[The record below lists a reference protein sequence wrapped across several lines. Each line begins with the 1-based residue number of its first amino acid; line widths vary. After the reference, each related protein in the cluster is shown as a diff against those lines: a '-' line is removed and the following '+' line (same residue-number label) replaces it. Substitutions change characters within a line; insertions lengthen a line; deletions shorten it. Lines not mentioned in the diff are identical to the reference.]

1 MFTFIT
7 LMNSLL
13 CFTIIVSY
21 IVLSL
26 QHINDKLSTFL
37 INPLVSSIYIDVI
50 HTISVMLTNTTIILI
65 TKMFINIIVCFVTN
79 ITSCCNS
86 RHSITYIHKLCQS
99 YGEFK
104 QTSPSYDTVK
114 HNVVLLVLMIFYG
127 SRIDRACIVFLGLS
141 TSVGVPGTVAGASTG
156 LAVDALISGQFP
168 FSRAPYAVHRYL
180 YPSVDTFLRRVIV
193 FSYKLLR
200 YSIQN
205 GIK

>member
-114 HNVVLLVLMIFYG
+114 HNVVLLVLMIFMVLALTVLALF
-127 SRIDRACIVFLGLS
+127 SWACQRLWVS
-141 TSVGVPGTVAGASTG
+141 QVPWQARRRDSPLMRSSLVSFRFHVLRT
-156 LAVDALISGQFP
+156 
-168 FSRAPYAVHRYL
+168 L
-180 YPSVDTFLRRVIV
+180 YTDTFTPRSIH
-193 FSYKLLR
+193 FSDE
-200 YSIQN
+200 
-205 GIK
+205 

>member
-1 MFTFIT
+1 MRDTK
-7 LMNSLL
+7 LAQMPHY
-13 CFTIIVSY
+13 CHRVETIRHPSSSY
-21 IVLSL
+21 VTT
-26 QHINDKLSTFL
+26 KLYGTST
-37 INPLVSSIYIDVI
+37 
-50 HTISVMLTNTTIILI
+50 
-65 TKMFINIIVCFVTN
+65 
-79 ITSCCNS
+79 
-86 RHSITYIHKLCQS
+86 
-99 YGEFK
+99 
-104 QTSPSYDTVK
+104 
-114 HNVVLLVLMIFYG
+114 
-127 SRIDRACIVFLGLS
+127 S

>member
-104 QTSPSYDTVK
+104 QTSPSYDTVM
-114 HNVVLLVLMIFYG
+114 VLALTVLALFSWACQRLWVSRVPWQARRRDSPLMRSSLVSFRFHVL
-127 SRIDRACIVFLGLS
+127 R
-141 TSVGVPGTVAGASTG
+141 T
-156 LAVDALISGQFP
+156 
-168 FSRAPYAVHRYL
+168 L
-180 YPSVDTFLRRVIV
+180 YTDTFTPRSIH
-193 FSYKLLR
+193 FSDE
-200 YSIQN
+200 
-205 GIK
+205 